1 MATVTEV
8 FAGLRQ
14 RIARLVSRVVQP
26 ADIEDIVQEAFVR
39 SFEAERSH
47 RIEHPRAFL
56 LKTAWNLALNHASGA
71 DRRLVESLEAL
82 PGAGALDSGESIEA
96 QAEAR
101 ERLLLFC
108 RAVRELP
115 LQCRRA
121 FLLKKVYGMSQ
132 RDIAEYL
139 GISESTVE
147 KHVAKGLL
155 RCWSYLEEHG
165 VAPARRPRAMER
177 RHG

>member
-1 MATVTEV
+1 MASVSEV
-8 FAGLRQ
+8 FAGVRKQ
-14 RIARLVSRVVQP
+14 IARLVSRVVHP

-39 SFEAERSH
+39 SFEAERSQK
-47 RIEHPRAFL
+47 IEHPRAFL
-56 LKTAWNLALNHASGA
+56 LKTAWNLALNHVAGA
-71 DRRLVESLEAL
+71 ERRLADSLESL
-82 PGAGALDSGESIEA
+82 PGAGRIASGENLEA
-96 QAEAR
+96 QAEAH

-132 RDIAEYL
+132 RDIAAYL

-155 RCWSYLEEHG
+155 RCWTYLQEHDAMPAPRRR
-165 VAPARRPRAMER
+165 VAGRG
-177 RHG
+177 HG

>member
-39 SFEAERSH
+39 SFEAERS
-47 RIEHPRAFL
+47 RKIDHPRAFL

-71 DRRLVESLEAL
+71 DRRLVESLDAL
-82 PGAGALDSGESIEA
+82 PGASALHSVESIEA
-96 QAEAR
+96 QAESR

-132 RDIAEYL
+132 RDIAAYL

-155 RCWSYLEEHG
+155 RCWNYLEQHG
-165 VAPARRPRAMER
+165 VAPARRPRAAER
-177 RHG
+177 RNG